1 MLAIF
6 GDSMQEWSNSV
17 LGGATYS
24 IGIRDTW
31 RCNWIGAAVHPDGGK
46 NDIVGRHFALGSA
59 FIGGW
64 SGYDDP
70 VPDQPAWS
78 PGAPASLGDVRA
90 PSTPNG
96 FVYSCTAAGWCG
108 GAEPAW
114 PINLGCSV
122 QDGSATWTAFAL
134 AGNYYPIASV
144 ARSPSFTPTCVMT
157 TSPTAPMISAYSQFA
172 RLATEPGELT
182 QFNSTGDWSS
192 NNLACDMIFYRCPT
206 GFRGDAGGDADTFSL
221 VSLRGGAVANTASG
235 LTCFSPAGSEQWAAY
250 SVTAPAG
257 YEPLEVYARTGA
269 ASSTPTTVYFGGSHL
284 YIPDEDEPIS
294 GTELLPIGGNGSA
307 TAMDL
312 RNIQSQRPQ
321 DLVSWCKAWRLDRG
335 AVCMLMMGQNLS
347 PSEMASIRV
356 TWKQDMGAIITQLRS
371 AITAIPGAVSPL
383 FLLVS
388 AQEPASPQSLQV
400 GRDMEQALYELSQE
414 NPDVGYCNL
423 RGIAMRGANALKAG
437 FFAEPGARGAHPS
450 RPNSVDV
457 THLSG
462 VDYYAGLIWGEL
474 CRAYYQTPAT
484 IENR

>member
-1 MLAIF
+1 MSMEGRSPTRWKWFDPRAAAALVLAAGSAVCLASGPDPSPAAPAPASVREPQTVSVRPKSQRSPAACPGDVNGDHIVNVFDLGLLLSNFGTTCVDDGGDGTPVPSSKLGAIAHRVIDGGDAQATRCMLAIF

-235 LTCFSPAGSEQWAAY
+235 LTCFSPAGSEQWAAGCGPCRPRR
-250 SVTAPAG
+250 PAG
-257 YEPLEVYARTGA
+257 
-269 ASSTPTTVYFGGSHL
+269 ASG
-284 YIPDEDEPIS
+284 
-294 GTELLPIGGNGSA
+294 
-307 TAMDL
+307 
-312 RNIQSQRPQ
+312 R
-321 DLVSWCKAWRLDRG
+321 
-335 AVCMLMMGQNLS
+335 S
-347 PSEMASIRV
+347 PS
-356 TWKQDMGAIITQLRS
+356 
-371 AITAIPGAVSPL
+371 PL
-383 FLLVS
+383 
-388 AQEPASPQSLQV
+388 PAP
-400 GRDMEQALYELSQE
+400 R
-414 NPDVGYCNL
+414 
-423 RGIAMRGANALKAG
+423 RG
-437 FFAEPGARGAHPS
+437 S
-450 RPNSVDV
+450 R
-457 THLSG
+457 
-462 VDYYAGLIWGEL
+462 
-474 CRAYYQTPAT
+474 
-484 IENR
+484 